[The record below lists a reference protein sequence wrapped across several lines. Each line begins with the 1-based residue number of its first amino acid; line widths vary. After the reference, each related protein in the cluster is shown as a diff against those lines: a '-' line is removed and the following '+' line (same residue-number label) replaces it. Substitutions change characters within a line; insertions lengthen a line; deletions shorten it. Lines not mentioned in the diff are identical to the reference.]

1 MTNPHDIINQT
12 YMKCLKQAE
21 DKIRELYESELTE
34 NDKELISLE
43 EYAGFYAID
52 FELNDYDESIIMT
65 GETPTVNM
73 ILRQKTPE
81 ELIET
86 MRKRNKYNILIGKI
100 KLALNV

>member
-1 MTNPHDIINQT
+1 MMTPHEIINTT
-12 YMKCLKQAE
+12 YLNCLKQAE
-21 DKIRELYESELTE
+21 DKIRELYDTELTE

-43 EYAGFYAID
+43 EYAGFYALD

-65 GETPTVNM
+65 GETPKVNM
-73 ILRQKTPE
+73 ILRKKTPE
-81 ELIET
+81 EIIET

>member
-1 MTNPHDIINQT
+1 
-12 YMKCLKQAE
+12 MKCLKQAE